1 MNKQMNNMNK
11 PLNSNKNKY
20 IKSAK
25 NNKPL
30 GSTTY
35 SKNKKLLDKML
46 REYQSFCKRYF
57 GESTPIGS
65 MTEERMNKLLED
77 EMNKSNKNSLQN
89 LDNLNNNATLVDFSD
104 NNNDLD
110 FDFEKENLID
120 LLPDDLN
127 FCENNCLGNHKNTK
141 NDYKRRSKYLFKEK
155 INEQKYEEEKNDEQ
169 IKEEEAKN
177 KSEESYDDFDNED
190 NLEEKKIKKLL

>member
-11 PLNSNKNKY
+11 PLNNNNNK
-20 IKSAK
+20 KSSK

-35 SKNKKLLDKML
+35 SKNKKVLDKML

-77 EMNKSNKNSLQN
+77 EMNKSNKNSPQN

-127 FCENNCLGNHKNTK
+127 FC
-141 NDYKRRSKYLFKEK
+141 K
-155 INEQKYEEEKNDEQ
+155 IIVQVIIKIPKMI
-169 IKEEEAKN
+169 IKEEVN
-177 KSEESYDDFDNED
+177 IY
-190 NLEEKKIKKLL
+190 LTKK